1 MKAKQIFGIVLGALL
16 IACGVL
22 YVLNLLGVTDTAISL
37 DGWWTL
43 FIILPCLSGVF
54 TSRDK
59 LLSLFGL
66 AVGVLLLLAARG
78 VFSYAMSGKIMV
90 PVLVVLLGC
99 KLIVKAVRPVAK
111 SDEPEHVAASQK
123 VTAFFCES
131 RTDFC
136 GETLTAA
143 KVSSIFGGASCNLLN
158 ADITEKSVVQVSCIF
173 GGVNLLVPE
182 DVVIRNEAS
191 CIFGGISDRRG
202 APLRRKRSEHSSS
215 VGCACSAASR
225 SNRQRSKF

>member
-1 MKAKQIFGIVLGALL
+1 MSLKPRHFFGIVLGALL
-16 IACGVL
+16 VACGVL
-22 YVLNLLGVTDTAISL
+22 YILNLFGVTDTAISL

-59 LLSLFGL
+59 LFSLFGL

-90 PVLVVLLGC
+90 PVLVILLGF
-99 KLIVKAVRPVAK
+99 KLIVKAVHPLAEP
-111 SDEPEHVAASQK
+111 DEPAHVAASQK

-131 RTDFC
+131 RTDFG

-143 KVSSIFGGASCNLLN
+143 KVSSIFGGATCNLRN
-158 ADITEKSVVQVSCIF
+158 ADITQASVVQVSCIF
-173 GGVNLLVPE
+173 GGVKLLVPE

-191 CIFGGISDRRG
+191 CIFGGISDRRV
-202 APLRRKRSEHSSS
+202 R
-215 VGCACSAASR
+215 AASPETHR
-225 SNRQRSKF
+225 TLVIRGLCLFGGTEIQ

>member
-1 MKAKQIFGIVLGALL
+1 MKSRQIFIIVLGALL

-22 YVLNLLGVTDTAISL
+22 CVLNLLGLTHVSVSL

-59 LLSLFGL
+59 FFSLFGL

-99 KLIVKAVRPVAK
+99 KLIVKAVRPAATPAQ
-111 SDEPEHVAASQK
+111 SEHVAASRN
-123 VTAFFCES
+123 VTAFFCEAHN
-131 RTDFC
+131 DF
-136 GETLTAA
+136 GGDTLTAA
-143 KVSSIFGGASCNLLN
+143 KVSSIFGGATCDLRN
-158 ADITEKSVVQVSCIF
+158 ADITEQSVVQVSCIF

-182 DVVIRNEAS
+182 DVIIRNEAS

-202 APLRRKRSEHSSS
+202 A
-215 VGCACSAASR
+215 SASPET
-225 SNRQRSKF
+225 QRTLVIRGLCLFGGIEIK